1 MRRFLIGDIHGNYKA
16 LKQCLERSEFDY
28 DNDTLIQL
36 GDVVD
41 GYSEVYE
48 CVEELLK
55 IRNLLV
61 CRGNHDDWFIT
72 WLQSGIHP
80 DRWKQGGLATAK
92 SYLRQIDKEHLIT
105 PTMVGLNPDDVPP
118 LHQKFFRDMNKYIR
132 DEDRNIFVHAG
143 FNHHRLLKEQ
153 EDYIFWWDRDL
164 FMSAMS
170 FEATKRGLVYRDLEF
185 NIEEPCKEIFIGH
198 TSTLLWK
205 KTEPIHAA
213 NIWNLDTGAGSH
225 GKLTI
230 MDVETKQYYQSDL
243 ASLLYPN
250 EKGR

>member
-1 MRRFLIGDIHGNYKA
+1 
-16 LKQCLERSEFDY
+16 
-28 DNDTLIQL
+28 
-36 GDVVD
+36 
-41 GYSEVYE
+41 
-48 CVEELLK
+48 
-55 IRNLLV
+55 
-61 CRGNHDDWFIT
+61 
-72 WLQSGIHP
+72 
-80 DRWKQGGLATAK
+80 
-92 SYLRQIDKEHLIT
+92 
-105 PTMVGLNPDDVPP
+105 
-118 LHQKFFRDMNKYIR
+118 
-132 DEDRNIFVHAG
+132 
-143 FNHHRLLKEQ
+143 
-153 EDYIFWWDRDL
+153 
-164 FMSAMS
+164 
-170 FEATKRGLVYRDLEF
+170 LVYRDLEF